1 MIRNKNIVVGVAMVV
16 AFVSVTSWAILPPHQ
31 KLMAKRA
38 AELDA
43 YRQMA
48 ERILGLKISGD
59 SSVRDFA
66 LESDNIKTSLDH
78 FIKGMRIDDDQTV
91 WFDDGTC
98 EVTAEVTLAKTITE
112 LKKICDEHYKGNKY
126 TKETFNHIKKYT
138 QRNVISVVGSAAVRE
153 MSQIPEP
160 ETIPVVI
167 PLTDGNPR
175 NRQRTDLPPIY
186 SKYTARNRLMARRVA
201 QVDAYRKLAERIYGL
216 RVTGTTYVRDYIGD
230 DRIRTAMDNELK
242 GVKVNSVRYQPD
254 GIIEMQVSVTMKQVV
269 TTVKKVYEEHREGN
283 KVTKET
289 FENIQKEEKR
299 KTITVIGMGAL
310 AIQAG
315 SGTRPGETHIHT
327 ETTTIIEG
335 PVVIEIF

>member
-1 MIRNKNIVVGVAMVV
+1 MMRNKNIVVGVTMVV
-16 AFVSVTSWAILPPHQ
+16 ALVSVTSWAMLPPHQ

-48 ERILGLKISGD
+48 ERILGLRISSD

-66 LESDNIKTSLDH
+66 LESDSIKTSLDH
-78 FIKGMRIDDDQTV
+78 FIKGMRIDDDKTV
-91 WFDDGTC
+91 WYDDGSC
-98 EVTAEVTLAKTITE
+98 EVTAEVTLAQTITE

-126 TKETFNHIKKYT
+126 TKETFEHIKKYT

-153 MSQIPEP
+153 TSQIPEP

-167 PLTDGNPR
+167 PLMSPR
-175 NRQRTDLPPIY
+175 DRQRPDFAPIY
-186 SKYTARNRLMARRVA
+186 GKYSARNRLMAKRVA

-216 RVTGTTYVRDYIGD
+216 RVTGTTIVRDYIAD
-230 DRIRTAMDNELK
+230 DRIRTAMDHELK
-242 GVKVNSVRYQPD
+242 GAKINSIRYQPD
-254 GIIEMQVSVTMKQVV
+254 GVIEMQVSITMKQVV
-269 TTVKKVYEEHREGN
+269 TTLKKIYEEHREGN

-289 FENIQKEEKR
+289 FENIEKQEKR
-299 KTITVIGMGAL
+299 KTVTVIGMGAL
-310 AIQAG
+310 ATQAE
-315 SGTRPGETHIHT
+315 SGTGPGETYIRT